1 MTAPFA
7 GKPLTSTHSYPK
19 EKPIALTTK
28 QKQSALDEL
37 RDLERKLQTASDEA
51 TTLGRQY
58 QEAHRRLHGYMDE
71 RGLLYERGHLNER
84 QPRLYEPDGTPKQS
98 ESAAGRLQA
107 EIDKTPDLADL
118 AQRAEHARRLER
130 HAKQAVHAFVA
141 DKIDQVLDGLRP
153 EGEVIAAGVNERL
166 GKSVPELGNYLGFI
180 QYVSSLV
187 AAAGR
192 EPRTIKGL
200 AEAAA
205 LKRTLERTELPAPIG
220 QDA

>member
-1 MTAPFA
+1 M
-7 GKPLTSTHSYPK
+7 
-19 EKPIALTTK
+19 
-28 QKQSALDEL
+28 
-37 RDLERKLQTASDEA
+37 QTASDEA

-187 AAAGR
+187 AAARQSLGPSRGWLRQRHLSGR
-192 EPRTIKGL
+192 WGGPSYPPRSGKTREARPRPG
-200 AEAAA
+200 AAA
-205 LKRTLERTELPAPIG
+205 ITRPI
-220 QDA
+220 